1 LSKILGW
8 SVFESTTKKMV
19 TTGYSYKGLIKG
31 KMVIEQTN

>member
-1 LSKILGW
+1 MI
-8 SVFESTTKKMV
+8 SVWEYYKKMV